1 MSERERGRKTQQN
14 KQTNKSK
21 QTNNKESK
29 RREKH
34 WRRRPGREKRG
45 SGVGGGTVAAS
56 KFPNGTWSC
65 CW

>member
-1 MSERERGRKTQQN
+1 MSERERGRKTRQN

-34 WRRRPGREKRG
+34 WQRRPGREKRA
-45 SGVGGGTVAAS
+45 SGVGGETAAAS
-56 KFPNGTWSC
+56 KFPRETWSY
-65 CW
+65 